1 MTFVRL
7 RHFIRL
13 GPFKALLQFNHSSY
27 LSLAKMLRF
36 YEIHPSFFAIPKLS
50 TLRRSQLR
58 DIKNPHALPSEC
70 DKDNA
75 ELNTRN
81 VRDGHN
87 ASDTGRTFCIRKSK
101 YMATPVSYTHLT
113 LPTNREV

>member
-1 MTFVRL
+1 
-7 RHFIRL
+7 L

-70 DKDNA
+70 GKHNA
-75 ELNTRN
+75 ELNLTTSVTVTMPRIP
-81 VRDGHN
+81 RERFALEK
-87 ASDTGRTFCIRKSK
+87 ASTWLR
-101 YMATPVSYTHLT
+101 
-113 LPTNREV
+113 

>member
-1 MTFVRL
+1 
-7 RHFIRL
+7 L
-13 GPFKALLQFNHSSY
+13 GPFKAVLQFNHSSY

-70 DKDNA
+70 DKHNA
-75 ELNTRN
+75 ELNTHN

-87 ASDTGRTFCIRKSK
+87 ASDTARTFCIRKSK
-101 YMATPVSYTHLT
+101 YMATLT
-113 LPTNREV
+113 STLLPQV